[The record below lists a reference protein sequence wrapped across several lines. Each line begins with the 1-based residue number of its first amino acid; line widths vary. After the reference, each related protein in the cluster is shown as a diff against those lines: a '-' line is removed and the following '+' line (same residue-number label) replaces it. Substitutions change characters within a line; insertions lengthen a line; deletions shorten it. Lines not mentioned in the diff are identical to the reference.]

1 MYGGRRGTISAGSDF
16 GGAAA
21 RAASGAARRP
31 AFEGKAM
38 RIAKLL
44 RRPRMGLRAAAFAAV
59 PAAML
64 AAAALTADARA
75 AEPAASQAWKR
86 LDRGAKG
93 YITFEDFVRA
103 SDERLARMD
112 KNGDGAIGRDEFM
125 AYHEAE
131 ARRRVDRIFGALDK
145 KGTGR
150 IAAAALQGPD
160 ARRLLV
166 CDANKDGAITRSEY
180 LACRRRVAERWMQ
193 RIFAKYDKNGDGFIG
208 RDERVAALRGFFDG
222 LDANKDGRISRE
234 EFGVAQKRW
243 ADRRSATTSN
253 LGGKAPQSDLD
264 ALE

>member
-1 MYGGRRGTISAGSDF
+1 MRFAEILRRARLGLLPMALAALP
-16 GGAAA
+16 AAA
-21 RAASGAARRP
+21 
-31 AFEGKAM
+31 
-38 RIAKLL
+38 L
-44 RRPRMGLRAAAFAAV
+44 V
-59 PAAML
+59 PAAL
-64 AAAALTADARA
+64 AAD
-75 AEPAASQAWKR
+75 PPASQAWKR
-86 LDRGAKG
+86 LDRNSNGA
-93 YITFEDFVRA
+93 ISFEEFVRA

-112 KNGDGAIGRDEFM
+112 KNGDGNIGRDEFM

-131 ARRRVDRIFGALDK
+131 ASRRVDRIFAALDK

-150 IAAAALQGPD
+150 IAAADLKGAEAQ
-160 ARRLLV
+160 RLLV
-166 CDANKDGAITRSEY
+166 CDANKDRAITKAEY

-208 RDERVAALRGFFDG
+208 REERVAALRGFFNS

-253 LGGKAPQSDLD
+253 LRDSAPQSDLD

>member
-1 MYGGRRGTISAGSDF
+1 MEEFLRGARRG
-16 GGAAA
+16 
-21 RAASGAARRP
+21 
-31 AFEGKAM
+31 
-38 RIAKLL
+38 L
-44 RRPRMGLRAAAFAAV
+44 
-59 PAAML
+59 L
-64 AAAALTADARA
+64 AAALAALPAVALA
-75 AEPAASQAWKR
+75 AEPPTSQAWKR
-86 LDRGAKG
+86 LDRNNNGVVG
-93 YITFEDFVRA
+93 FEEFVRA

-131 ARRRVDRIFGALDK
+131 ARRRVDRIFAALDT

-150 IAAAALQGPD
+150 LAAAQLKGAGAQ
-160 ARRLLV
+160 RLLV
-166 CDANKDGAITRSEY
+166 CDANKDGAITKAEY

-208 RDERVAALRGFFDG
+208 REERVAALRGFFNS

-253 LGGKAPQSDLD
+253 LGEKAPQSDLD